1 MANNTVILADSISN
15 VPHVAAFDLLWAQRL
30 SAVEVDAVLVYI
42 IDTVAADALPY
53 LAQQF
58 DVSGYK
64 GYVLATTDAERR
76 QIIKQAIELKR
87 YLGTVWA
94 VREAMKSVGY
104 ADAILDEGIDEGDPD
119 TDWAKFRVIV
129 DLGNDKGLDGN
140 TPTELTRL
148 INEYKNAR
156 SQLLDISYTV
166 SVSDVL
172 GQLYDNFN
180 VEFYQPPIVDALG
193 YISRFMNG
201 ALAMDGGG
209 VMNEGNDF
217 LTINII
223 R

>member
-1 MANNTVILADSISN
+1 MANDNTILADSISN
-15 VPHVAAFDLLWAQRL
+15 VPHVSAFDLLWSQRL
-30 SAVEVDAVLVYI
+30 SAIEVDAVLVYI

-76 QIIKQAIELKR
+76 AIIKQAIELKR

-104 ADAILDEGIDEGDPD
+104 ADAVLDEGVDEGDPD
-119 TDWAKFRVIV
+119 TDWAKFRVVV

-140 TPTELTRL
+140 TPTELARL
-148 INEYKNAR
+148 ISEYKNAR

-166 SVSDVL
+166 SVSDTL
-172 GQLYDNFN
+172 PQLLDTFN
-180 VEFYQPPIVDALG
+180 AEFYQPPIIDPLG

-201 ALAMDGGG
+201 ALSMNGAGN
-209 VMNEGNDF
+209 MNEGNDY
-217 LTINII
+217 LTISII
-223 R
+223 